1 MNWIVLLVIG
11 GVIGWVGSL
20 LMKTDAQMGILGNI
34 IVGIVG
40 SMLGGWLAGR
50 LGVAASGIGVY
61 VVAVIGAVL
70 LIFLLKVLG
79 VFR

>member
-40 SMLGGWLAGR
+40 SLLGGWLAGR
-50 LGVAASGIGVY
+50 LGVAPTGIGVY